1 MTRHRFRSH
10 RGGIL
15 PLPEEN
21 IDTDQIVPARYL
33 LRSRKEGYGDTL
45 FADLRCDADG
55 QPIPGFVMNQAP
67 FDQAS
72 VLVAGDNFGCGSSRE
87 HAVWALQDG
96 GIQVVIAPSFGD
108 IFFNNAVQNGLLL
121 ITASAAQVE
130 GLLAAVRADAHAQVE
145 VDLPGQTVRCGDAAF
160 GFEIEPH
167 RKQSLLDGLSEIDA
181 TLRELDAIESF
192 ERTRLAAEP
201 WLADPTQITHPGG
214 NAV

>member
-1 MTRHRFRSH
+1 MTRRPFRSH

-33 LRSRKEGYGDTL
+33 LRSRKDGYSDTL
-45 FADLRCDADG
+45 FADLRRDADG
-55 QPIPGFVMNQAP
+55 QDIPGFVMNIPP
-67 FDQAS
+67 FDRAS
-72 VLVAGDNFGCGSSRE
+72 VLVAGGNFGCGSSRE

-121 ITASAAQVE
+121 ITASTAQVE
-130 GLLAAVRADAHAQVE
+130 ALLLAVRADAGAQVE
-145 VDLPGQTVRCGDAAF
+145 VDLLEQSVRYGDQAF
-160 GFEIEPH
+160 GFEIEAH
-167 RKQSLLDGLSEIDA
+167 RKQALLEGLSEIDA
-181 TLRELDAIESF
+181 TLRELEAITSF
-192 ERTRLAAEP
+192 ERLRLATEP
-201 WLADPTQITHPGG
+201 WLAEPTKTTHPRG